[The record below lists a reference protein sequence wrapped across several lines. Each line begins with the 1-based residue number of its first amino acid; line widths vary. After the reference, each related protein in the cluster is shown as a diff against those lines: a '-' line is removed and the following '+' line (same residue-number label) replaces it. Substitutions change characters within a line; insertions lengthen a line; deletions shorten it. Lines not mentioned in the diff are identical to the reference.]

1 MQEDP
6 DFIFFVQQGNDLEGV
21 KDNVQSFIHQNPA
34 WKNLTAVKEDRV
46 YIMDK
51 ALYTLKPN
59 NRWGEAYEKLEE
71 ILNYE

>member
-1 MQEDP
+1 MK
-6 DFIFFVQQGNDLEGV
+6 FIFFVQQGNDLEGV
-21 KDNVQSFIHQNPA
+21 KDNVKSFINQNPA
-34 WKNLTAVKEDRV
+34 WKNLTAVKEGRV